1 MHMLYKGI
9 IMVINYNLSDNLLK
23 TLFWEEHLFRAY
35 RIGNRSMEKYLT
47 KQVFRILDFL
57 PRKHFLGEIIKSL
70 NINDEYTKSL
80 LYSNIENNEFSLLPS
95 NHYMR
100 EPFLLH
106 KNLAVDSDKIV
117 ESLFAY
123 TIGEANRMKPNAF
136 RKKQFVCKFSTVI
149 KKPLETN
156 PLLLLILGNKPPVLV
171 IGSERKHLKE
181 GIIDNLSIIH
191 DLKNSNSLPVRELN
205 KMVNKHLAWTTWED
219 IMNIVIRQYN
229 TYETDDPSD
238 KRFIRRLCDTLVQT
252 IQWYS

>member
-1 MHMLYKGI
+1 
-9 IMVINYNLSDNLLK
+9 MVINYNLSDNLLR
-23 TLFWEEHLFRAY
+23 TIFWEEHLFRAY
-35 RIGNRSMEKYLT
+35 RIGNRDMGKYLT

-70 NINDEYTKSL
+70 NMNDEHAKSL
-80 LYSNIENNEFSLLPS
+80 LYSNLEDNRFTLLPC
-95 NHYMR
+95 NHHLR

-106 KNLAVDSDKIV
+106 KKLAVDSNKIV
-117 ESLFAY
+117 DSLFNY
-123 TIGEANRMKPNAF
+123 TIVEAKRIKPNAF
-136 RKKQFVCKFSTVI
+136 RKKNLVCKFSTVI

-181 GIIDNLSIIH
+181 EIIENLSIIH
-191 DLKNSNSLPVRELN
+191 DLKNSNSLPIDELN

-229 TYETDDPSD
+229 TYETNDLLE
-238 KRFIRRLCDTLVQT
+238 KRYIRRFCDTLVQT
-252 IQWYS
+252 IQWYT